1 MGVRSGAAQLTVFAT
16 LLAVAAVSL
25 RRPVWAAEQ
34 PLPAGARPLPVVSPD
49 EPRRRRPVA
58 LAALHNGHIV
68 TANSRSGTLSLV
80 DPTSRAVL
88 AEFHVGGTPADL
100 LRITE
105 NTLAVADEQ
114 GWLRAIRILDRN
126 RAIELWQLAVGRG
139 AVTVERIRGGR
150 LLSVSCLWDRCVCIV
165 DVDEDARP
173 TPAVVQRIALP
184 FEPREQLGLPKHD
197 ALLVADAF
205 ADHIAVIDT
214 RDWSVRAVHRF
225 PAHNIRGLATDSRQQ
240 RLFVS
245 AQILNEIAPPRPS
258 DIIWGVMITNGI
270 RSLRLKDIL
279 DPQGEPTTD
288 SRFIPL
294 GDGARGAGDPDAL
307 IVDSTGRLAVVV
319 AGIGEF
325 ALLDHGGY
333 KLQRVPV
340 GRRPVDL
347 VALNESR
354 FAVANELSESISL
367 IDLNPPPQRPNDR
380 PEGGTSPATADT
392 TARDSDAGTSP
403 NTAAT
408 SDRSADYAARPSRS
422 AYYGDNAGPY
432 VADST
437 YSVSPYGEPDTE
449 VLVIP
454 IPLGATPPLTAADR
468 GEMTFF
474 DARLSRG
481 NWFSCHSCHTDGHSN
496 GHLADT
502 FGDGGEGAPKRILSL
517 RGVSQTPPWS
527 WNGSKPTLVEQ
538 VRASAA
544 RTMQGG
550 GLTPQGASDVAA
562 FLATLKPLPPFRPA
576 RDEHDRRTI
585 SEGRRL
591 FESLGCVECH
601 RGETHTSMGV
611 YDVGLRDERGNTRF
625 NPPSLRGVGYRRGW
639 FHDKRARTLRAV
651 FEEFE
656 HQLPRRLTESE
667 IGALLRY
674 LESL

>member
-1 MGVRSGAAQLTVFAT
+1 MAC
-16 LLAVAAVSL
+16 LAVAVVLLATLAASPHHG
-25 RRPVWAAEQ
+25 RAAAGEQARPSE
-34 PLPAGARPLPVVSPD
+34 PRPLPLVSPD

-58 LAALHNGHIV
+58 LARLGNGLIV
-68 TANSRSGTLSLV
+68 TANSRSGTLSLI
-80 DPTSRAVL
+80 DPRRQTVL

-100 LRITE
+100 VAIGDDTV
-105 NTLAVADEQ
+105 AVADQ
-114 GWLRAIRILDRN
+114 MGLLRAVQIADRN
-126 RAIELWQLAVGRG
+126 RAVERWRLPVGRG
-139 AVTVERIRGGR
+139 PISVEQIAERRV
-150 LLSVSCLWDRCVCIV
+150 LSVSCLWDRRVCIV

-184 FEPREQLGLPKHD
+184 FEPREQLWLPKHD

-225 PAHNIRGLATDSRQQ
+225 PAHNIRGLATDPDQQ

-288 SRFIPL
+288 SRFLPL

-307 IVDSTGRLAVVV
+307 VVDAQGRLAVVI

-347 VALNESR
+347 VALNGSR

-380 PEGGTSPATADT
+380 PEGRNSPATADT

-437 YSVSPYGEPDTE
+437 YSVSPYGEADTE

-474 DARLSRG
+474 DAQLSRG

-502 FGDGGEGAPKRILSL
+502 FGDGGEGAPKRVLSL
-517 RGVSQTPPWS
+517 RGVAQTPPWS
-527 WNGSKPTLVEQ
+527 WNGSKTTLVEQ
-538 VRASAA
+538 IHTSAA

-550 GLTPQGASDVAA
+550 GLTARGAADVAA
-562 FLATLKPLPPFRPA
+562 FLATLNPLPPYRPA
-576 RDEHDRRTI
+576 HDEHDRRTI
-585 SEGRRL
+585 RKGRQL

-601 RGETHTSMGV
+601 RGETHTSAEV

-651 FEEFE
+651 LEEFE
-656 HQLPRRLTESE
+656 HQLPRRLTENE
-667 IGALLRY
+667 IGVLLRY